1 MNRRRK
7 VFDKHLLG
15 LELGEAE
22 LEAVRKKLGEPAR
35 TLSEEKVTVFEY
47 DDPKEESIA
56 HWKKVQC
63 IFFDGLLLNV
73 SYVEPE
79 PKLSRAALH
88 KVLGEPDETPAEDEE
103 DEEGLAEIFEVETEE
118 EPLLSFAAHYDEE
131 ENVEA
136 LSLCAEIS
144 EDLLDEDDEDEAGDG
159 DEGADEDGD

>member
-15 LELGEAE
+15 LELGVADFD
-22 LEAVRKKLGEPAR
+22 AVKAKLGEPAR

-47 DDPKEESIA
+47 DDPNEDTIA
-56 HWKKVQC
+56 RWKKVQC

-73 SYVEPE
+73 SYVEPSAA
-79 PKLSRAALH
+79 LSRAALH
-88 KVLGEPDETPAEDEE
+88 KVLGEPDETPDEDAE
-103 DEEGLAEIFEVETEE
+103 DEEGLAEIFEVETDE
-118 EPLLSFAAHYDEE
+118 EPMLSFAAHFDEN

-144 EDLLDEDDEDEAGDG
+144 EDLLDDDDGEPDDEE
-159 DEGADEDGD
+159 